1 MDEKVIHLT
10 DGTTVSAKV
19 NFATLYYLQ
28 KEGLGNLSSKQLE
41 HASVTEKTEL
51 SARMIYVLLRSNG
64 RNVTF
69 DEALVLCPM
78 DVSEGSEVA
87 EVFRDFSNKLSD
99 YAEKQKKSRC
109 AEQYETDAPVKI
121 DFAEYLVTARE
132 MGMSEEEFWNSC
144 PIFYNEQLDAYGR
157 RKRELAKALSG
168 R

>member
-28 KEGLGNLSSKQLE
+28 KEGLGNLSSKHLE

-99 YAEKQKKSRC
+99 YAEKQKKKQMRRTIRNRC
-109 AEQYETDAPVKI
+109 SSKD
-121 DFAEYLVTARE
+121 
-132 MGMSEEEFWNSC
+132 
-144 PIFYNEQLDAYGR
+144 
-157 RKRELAKALSG
+157 
-168 R
+168 